1 MSKKILAILLTAAMA
16 LSLSSCGKKTDT
28 PAETPASDASQT
40 ETTAPATTEDSKLAA
55 PEGYPHGTIS
65 FIVSSSAGSST
76 DTAARAYVDNLD
88 LGGNIVVE
96 NISGGSQTIGTTEA
110 VSRPAD
116 GQTLVM
122 MANAGLFSQPLM
134 GDLAYKVEDLR
145 LIANIYPSCL
155 GIVCVRPG
163 SDLTSADDFMDF
175 IQNNDFS
182 YGCPNI
188 GGYAHIA
195 ISSALIQL
203 DRIDH
208 ATAVAYD
215 GTQNVIQACLNGEID
230 FAVLD
235 DNFVAPYIENG
246 DLNGLLALYEG
257 PSPLLPEIPGI
268 SDYGV
273 TGMESM
279 VGIKFLAVRA
289 DTPDEIVQ
297 YIKQQANEAVMSESY
312 QKFLSDSG
320 VGTLDRTYS
329 EEELAELTKSAIEQT
344 KTVLEQLGLT
354 K

>member
-1 MSKKILAILLTAAMA
+1 MSKKILAIMLAAVMV
-16 LSLSSCGKKTDT
+16 LSLSACGKKAEK
-28 PAETPASDASQT
+28 PAEAPAPSAPQT
-40 ETTAPATTEDSKLAA
+40 ETTAPAAAEDGKLSA
-55 PEGYPHGTIS
+55 PEGYPKGAIS

-163 SDLTSADDFMDF
+163 SDLKSADDFMNF
-175 IQNNDFS
+175 IKNSDFS

-203 DRIDH
+203 GLIDH

-215 GTQNVIQACLNGEID
+215 GTQNVIQACLNGEVD

-235 DNFVAPYIENG
+235 DNFVAPYIANG
-246 DLNGLLALYEG
+246 ELNGLLALYN
-257 PSPLLPEIPGI
+257 SKN
-268 SDYGV
+268 
-273 TGMESM
+273 M
-279 VGIKFLAVRA
+279 
-289 DTPDEIVQ
+289 
-297 YIKQQANEAVMSESY
+297 
-312 QKFLSDSG
+312 
-320 VGTLDRTYS
+320 
-329 EEELAELTKSAIEQT
+329 
-344 KTVLEQLGLT
+344 LEVA
-354 K
+354 